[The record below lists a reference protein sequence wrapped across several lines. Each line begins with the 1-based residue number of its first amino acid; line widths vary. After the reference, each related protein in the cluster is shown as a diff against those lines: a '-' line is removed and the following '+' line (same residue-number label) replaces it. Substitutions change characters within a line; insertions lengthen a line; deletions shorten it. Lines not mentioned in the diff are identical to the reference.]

1 MDRRESEPIDRLNE
15 KINASVA
22 DPKVWTRIAAL
33 AGRFRKAVSGL
44 RDLRLRDQ
52 LGPLQARRQFLE
64 LGDGHRR
71 RSETPSSEAARRG
84 GCQYGWSRP

>member
-33 AGRFRKAVSGL
+33 ASDFV
-44 RDLRLRDQ
+44 
-52 LGPLQARRQFLE
+52 
-64 LGDGHRR
+64 
-71 RSETPSSEAARRG
+71 TP
-84 GCQYGWSRP
+84 